1 MKNLAAFCSIGNSG
15 EVLILVKTLLGQH
28 DCSFNV
34 RELKAH
40 YLDRITDMVL
50 LFKVDIALVYDL
62 VIRQNACMLCA
73 EINFYLSRT
82 DRRYYTDYPF
92 SCI

>member
-1 MKNLAAFCSIGNSG
+1 
-15 EVLILVKTLLGQH
+15 
-28 DCSFNV
+28 
-34 RELKAH
+34 
-40 YLDRITDMVL
+40 MVF